1 MGAPDGT
8 PRGADEAGHST
19 RNQQLATSNFSIFGR
34 IPTAIRNSAIP
45 IELATPQHNCLNPET
60 MHEGSISIRIEA
72 DVREIERLNRLV
84 RQFGELHDVPS
95 RTLYAV
101 NLALDELVTNAV
113 LYGFDDPAGQEV
125 LVKIATAGS
134 ELIASVCDGGRQFN
148 PLDVKPP
155 DLSAPL
161 EDRELGG
168 LGVHLVR
175 SLMDHVSYVREGN
188 QNVLTVR
195 KKIR

>member
-1 MGAPDGT
+1 
-8 PRGADEAGHST
+8 
-19 RNQQLATSNFSIFGR
+19 
-34 IPTAIRNSAIP
+34 
-45 IELATPQHNCLNPET
+45 

-113 LYGFDDPAGQEV
+113 LYGFDDPSGQEV

-134 ELIASVCDGGRQFN
+134 ELIASVCDGGRPFN

-175 SLMDHVSYVREGN
+175 SLMDHVSYVREGD

>member
-1 MGAPDGT
+1 
-8 PRGADEAGHST
+8 
-19 RNQQLATSNFSIFGR
+19 
-34 IPTAIRNSAIP
+34 
-45 IELATPQHNCLNPET
+45 

-101 NLALDELVTNAV
+101 NLALDELVTNAM
-113 LYGFDDPAGQEV
+113 LYGFDDASGKNV
-125 LVKIATAGS
+125 LVKIETAGN
-134 ELIASVCDGGRQFN
+134 ELVASVHDGGKPFN

-155 DLSAPL
+155 DLNATL

-168 LGVHLVR
+168 LGIHLVR
-175 SLMDHVSYVREGN
+175 SLMDQVTYRRDSD

>member
-1 MGAPDGT
+1 
-8 PRGADEAGHST
+8 
-19 RNQQLATSNFSIFGR
+19 
-34 IPTAIRNSAIP
+34 
-45 IELATPQHNCLNPET
+45 

-101 NLALDELVTNAV
+101 NLALDELVTNVV
-113 LYGFDDPAGQEV
+113 LYGFSDPSGQQV
-125 LVKIATAGS
+125 LVKLVTAGS
-134 ELIASVCDGGRQFN
+134 ELVASVHDNGKPFN

-155 DLSAPL
+155 DLNAPL

-175 SLMDHVSYVREGN
+175 SLMDHVSYAREN
-188 QNVLTVR
+188 DQNVLTVR